1 MSAYLREII
10 KGLNKNA
17 RTAITA
23 TAAATDG
30 RVPNSV
36 HARTID
42 ALYRRH
48 LLRQVRN
55 HTGGFDWF
63 VLSYVGKRIAAEL
76 AAREA
81 ASQPAQRPA
90 PAPAPAQRRKP
101 LTDAQRILQH
111 ADATRVFAA
120 LHPAAAELVK
130 AYQGNAIDTVAEG
143 GPYFSPTDIWGQI
156 GAEPGQRL
164 AWNAEDDPEEWATAD
179 GFNAAWA
186 HLDKLATAG
195 ALDLTRWDDMVAAA
209 RDVMRT
215 RSVRTEEPVAMT
227 KESRSWQVLY
237 AKESPLTGAEWA
249 DFPVVSV
256 HRTARLKCGD
266 DWDVV
271 NRRLDAAGL
280 ARYGV
285 IASSAGHAL
294 HVARARWE
302 TDGPHS
308 AWFAFLNED
317 AELIESVRAQF
328 NPTPE
333 QEREAF
339 ARLTDAITAAEAQT
353 ATVTLPELH
362 AIASGQ
368 STAGQG

>member
-1 MSAYLREII
+1 MSAYIAEII
-10 KGLNKNA
+10 KGLNTNA

-30 RVPNSV
+30 RVPNFV

-42 ALYRRH
+42 ALHRRK
-48 LLRQVRN
+48 LIREVTNRN
-55 HTGGFDWF
+55 GGFNWCI
-63 VLSYVGKRIAAEL
+63 LTTIGKRVAAEL
-76 AAREA
+76 AARA
-81 ASQPAQRPA
+81 ANRQPAQRPA
-90 PAPAPAQRRKP
+90 PAATARRKKP
-101 LTDAQRILQH
+101 LTDAQRTLQY
-111 ADATRVFAA
+111 ADATLIFAA
-120 LHPAAAELVK
+120 LHPAAHEIVK
-130 AYQGNAIDTVAEG
+130 SYQQNALDTVVEG
-143 GPYFSPTDIWGQI
+143 GPFFSPADVWGQI

-186 HLDKLATAG
+186 HLDRLATKG
-195 ALDLTRWDDMVAAA
+195 ELDASRWGEMVTAA
-209 RDVMRT
+209 RDVLRT
-215 RSVRTEEPVAMT
+215 HSVRTEEPVVMT
-227 KESRSWQVLY
+227 KESRSWQVLF
-237 AKESPLTGAEWA
+237 AKESSLSGAEWA

-256 HRTARLKCGD
+256 HRTARLKSGD

-271 NRRLDAAGL
+271 HRRLDAAGL

-302 TDGPHS
+302 TEGPHS
-308 AWFAFLNED
+308 AWFAFLAED

-328 NPTPE
+328 SPTPE

-339 ARLTDAITAAEAQT
+339 DRLTAAFAAEDAPLTGVHATVSGHSTAA
-353 ATVTLPELH
+353 
-362 AIASGQ
+362 
-368 STAGQG
+368 QG